1 MALIQIE
8 FKDND
13 FKEIMEDLRTA
24 EELTLKAYRKLS
36 SLGVVSVEKSGPQEK
51 EPDQMD

>member
-8 FKDND
+8 FKDED
-13 FKEIMEDLRTA
+13 FKEIMEDLHKA

-36 SLGVVSVEKSGPQEK
+36 SLGVVSVEKSGSQEEK
-51 EPDQMD
+51 PD